1 MRTRRQTEK
10 EPTSPPPPPPASSA
24 AKGSANNH
32 DAEGRSIA
40 DSSRNAVNRVIRRVN
55 ARGSLRTKKE
65 LQQDKGSK
73 SKDKHIIDAK
83 VTWNEVDALRSAKV
97 QKESDGGDI
106 GASSCPLQN
115 SDDDIDWEDGSTSAA
130 EPVITRSKPGD
141 GTKTLIIE
149 FGTSPY
155 SASRKPSR
163 RATAEEKELAEL
175 VHRAHLL
182 CLLARGIVVDSACD
196 DPLLQASLVS
206 LLPTYLLKIPELS
219 KVTAKALA
227 PIFHSNFHVKSAA
240 SKNHSFSSALAF
252 ALENREG
259 SAEEH
264 GTTVILKAVLDM
276 DSLRITGSYLKSY
289 CHKDAVFHR
298 FVSILDVASIKPDVD
313 DCESSS
319 HSASRV
325 RRGIFNSSTPMVDRL
340 QEISI
345 SPNACE
351 SSSKGL
357 SKSKETHATQKKID
371 FLGPDELK
379 VGPGDSL
386 PSEPQCNSL
395 VPNTEK
401 FQGSKRKSDIEFE
414 MQLQMALSATAVADP
429 KSSVVQDATSP
440 NTDCC
445 EVLPSPKRVRRVEID
460 RSMPISTAIGSRKM
474 GSPLYWAE
482 IYCTEENL
490 AGKWVHV
497 DAINAIIDGEHQVEA
512 AATACK
518 TSLRYAVAFAGR
530 GAKDVTR
537 RYCMKWHK
545 IASQRVNSTWWD
557 TVLRPLRELESGATG
572 APLQLAENGDAVA
585 GPKADLQPSWIN
597 SFVASR
603 DSLEDM
609 ELETRA
615 LTEPLPTN
623 QQAYRRHHLYA
634 IERWLTKFQI
644 LHPKGPVLGFCSGN
658 PVYPRACV
666 QTLKTKERW
675 LREGLQVKANELPAK
690 VLLET
695 KKFQNKVQFS
705 EGDDCNSKG
714 NFELYGE
721 WQLEPLQLPPAV
733 NGIVPK
739 NERGQVDVWSEKCL
753 PPGTVHL
760 RLPRVFNVA
769 KRLDIDY
776 APAMV
781 GFEFRNG
788 RSVPIYD
795 GIVVCT
801 EFKDVILE
809 AYDEEEDRRKA
820 EEKRRDEAIAVSRSQ
835 TTNKTPSPTSL

>member
-227 PIFHSNFHVKSAA
+227 PIVSWFHSNFHVKSAA

-259 SAEEH
+259 SAEEIAALSVTLFRALKL
-264 GTTVILKAVLDM
+264 TT
-276 DSLRITGSYLKSY
+276 
-289 CHKDAVFHR
+289 R

-623 QQAYRRHHLYA
+623 QQ
-634 IERWLTKFQI
+634 
-644 LHPKGPVLGFCSGN
+644 
-658 PVYPRACV
+658 
-666 QTLKTKERW
+666 
-675 LREGLQVKANELPAK
+675 